1 MSNSQIEQKID
12 IPAEI
17 ASLIGC
23 GEEGIAVVTTVRNIY
38 KKGTAT
44 YGKIKHNKVVL
55 VVCRN
60 IGGRKWKAV
69 NISSEKRDWVERDE
83 SVEKIN
89 FRFNKDLMKLMR
101 SSAKRNSNNLT
112 REIETAMTQYLEHNG
127 YPKVTPQE

>member
-1 MSNSQIEQKID
+1 MSNSQIEQKVD

-23 GEEGIAVVTTVRNIY
+23 GEEGVAVVTTVRNIA
-38 KKGTAT
+38 KDKTAT
-44 YGKIKHNKVVL
+44 YGKIKHNKIVL

-60 IGGRKWKAV
+60 SGGRKWKAV

-89 FRFNKDLMKLMR
+89 FKFDKDLMKAMR
-101 SSAKRNSNNLT
+101 NSAKRNKVSLT
-112 REIETAMTQYLEHNG
+112 KEIETAITQYLEHNSSS
-127 YPKVTPQE
+127 KETPQD